1 MVPSAKDLA
10 ANGVAFFTCFLPM
23 KMVQSPFFI
32 GMLNMFGLHITQ
44 LYPNAVLV
52 TAILSQFCEGFLGM
66 RQSVGFIHPS
76 KREGSNHIT

>member
-23 KMVQSPFFI
+23 KMVQPLFFI

-44 LYPNAVLV
+44 LYPNGVLV
-52 TAILSQFCEGFLGM
+52 TATLSQLCEGFLGM
-66 RQSVGFIHPS
+66 RQSVGFIHPC
-76 KREGSNHIT
+76 KLEGRNHIT